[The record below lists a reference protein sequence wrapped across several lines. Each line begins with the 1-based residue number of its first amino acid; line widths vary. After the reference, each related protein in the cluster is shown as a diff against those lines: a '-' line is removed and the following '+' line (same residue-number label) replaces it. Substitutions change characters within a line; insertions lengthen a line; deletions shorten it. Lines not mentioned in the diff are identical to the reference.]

1 MLNHWTGLGRLT
13 RDPELRTT
21 GSGVAAAS
29 FALAIDRDY
38 KSQDGERPTDFLE
51 IVCWRQRADFAMRYL
66 KKGRLVCVSGRL
78 EQQRW
83 VDDSGN
89 NRSTLR
95 INAEDIYFADS
106 RRDDGADAAPPKQ
119 QEFRELED
127 GEDLP
132 F

>member
-13 RDPELRTT
+13 RDPEHRTT
-21 GSGVAAAS
+21 RSGVAMATFS
-29 FALAIDRDY
+29 LAIDRDY
-38 KSQDGERPTDFLE
+38 KNQDGERSTDFFE

-95 INAEDIYFADS
+95 INAEDLYFAGD
-106 RRDDGADAAPPKQ
+106 RHNEQADAALPKQ
-119 QEFRELED
+119 QEFRELD
-127 GEDLP
+127 DKEDLP